1 MFVRWKTRVHTRTA
15 RWNRPES
22 NEEYHSAVLV
32 ESYRIGE
39 KVKQGFILHLA
50 SIKESSVK
58 GNSLV
63 DVAERLNFWQKIDW
77 FLEDATG
84 DPYIDAE
91 RIRSKLS
98 SQVDRPSKPA
108 WAESIVVDL
117 KEHKAWQ
124 NIWDMVD
131 ALRRLLDLQTAV
143 NPLIEALT
151 DKDEWV
157 RYGAAIILTELG
169 DERASNMLLRAL
181 NAQNDWLAFRAMSAL
196 RRWLPDLLK
205 DQKTID
211 LVKQHL
217 TREYGPARCEA
228 VRVLGDLGDKQFKP
242 LITPFLNDE
251 DFWTRQE
258 AKKSLSKM
266 QRRADREMV
275 AISTT
280 LF

>member
-1 MFVRWKTRVHTRTA
+1 MFVRWKTRVYTRAA

-22 NEEYHSAVLV
+22 KEEYHSAILV

-39 KVKQGFILHLA
+39 KVKQGFLLHLA
-50 SIKESSVK
+50 SIKESNVR
-58 GNSLV
+58 GDTPL

-77 FLEDATG
+77 FLEDATD
-84 DPYIDAE
+84 DPDVDAE

-98 SQVDRPSKPA
+98 SKVDRPSKPA

-117 KEHKAWQ
+117 KEHKDWQ

-143 NPLIEALT
+143 DPLIKALN
-151 DKDEWV
+151 DKDERV

-169 DERASNMLLRAL
+169 DDRASDILLQAL
-181 NAQNDWLAFRAMSAL
+181 NAQSDWIAFRAMSAL

-217 TREYGPARCEA
+217 TREYGPARGEA
-228 VRVLGDLGDKQFKP
+228 VRILGDLGDKQFEP
-242 LITPFLNDE
+242 LITPLLNDE

-258 AKKSLSKM
+258 AKKSLSKI
-266 QRRADREMV
+266 Q
-275 AISTT
+275 
-280 LF
+280 